1 MATIDLTRL
10 KAPFAPEDLEWRVQ
24 SAGEKDGRIWA
35 RVLCYVTARAV
46 MDRLDEVFGPA
57 GWQDDYR
64 QGPAGGVLAG
74 IGARIGDEW
83 VWKWDGAENT
93 DIEAVKGGLSGALK
107 RAAVKWGV
115 GRYLYRLGEAF
126 AVVHDGGAHRAKT
139 KDGKWFRWDPP
150 ALPAWALP
158 DSAVGR
164 NQEPKVA
171 AATNEQLDRISA
183 LLDERDIPADKRER
197 TLAEVAAGI
206 TAERAA
212 KCITWLE
219 SLPMK
224 DRAT

>member
-10 KAPFAPEDLEWRVQ
+10 KAPFAPEDLEWRIQ
-24 SAGEKDGRIWA
+24 SAGETNGRIWA

-164 NQEPKVA
+164 NQEPKVV
-171 AATNEQLDRISA
+171 AATDEQLDRISA
-183 LLDERDIPADKRER
+183 LLDERDVPDGKRDR
-197 TLAEVAAGI
+197 IIQNVARGVSAEDAAQVI
-206 TAERAA
+206 AYLVKLPKAQAA
-212 KCITWLE
+212 V
-219 SLPMK
+219 
-224 DRAT
+224 